1 MYPAKAVGGDL
12 NDFIR
17 IPNEKLGIVVGDVS
31 GKGVS
36 AGLFMPAVKI
46 GLRVNVDH
54 AASIVEIM
62 ARANR
67 AIYELTD
74 EERFVSLFLR
84 IRHRDV
90 CAMRTRGTSHPN
102 KVTNPTRD
110 PRERL
115 PPVSDAARTP
125 PH

>member
-12 NDFIR
+12 YDFIR
-17 IPNEKLGIVVGDVS
+17 MPNEKLGIVVGDVF

-54 AASIVEIM
+54 AKSIVEIL

-84 IRHRDV
+84 HTRSGIETFVLCERGAPATQIRSRIRR
-90 CAMRTRGTSHPN
+90 AIRG
-102 KVTNPTRD
+102 KD
-110 PRERL
+110 YL
-115 PPVSDAARTP
+115 P
-125 PH
+125 